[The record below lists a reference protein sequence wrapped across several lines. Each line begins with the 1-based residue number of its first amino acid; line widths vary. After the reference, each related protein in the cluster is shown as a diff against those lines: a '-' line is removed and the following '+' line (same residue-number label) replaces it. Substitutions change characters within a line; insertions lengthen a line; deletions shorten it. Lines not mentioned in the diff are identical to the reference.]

1 MKIMRYS
8 IQTRDGIFVKRY
20 GFLFLT
26 KIWVKIMVKATDT
39 FKLLQKE

>member
-20 GFLFLT
+20 GFLFLP